1 MIGLTVFWTVAVF
14 ALLIVIHE
22 LGHFWA
28 AKRKGVLVYEFAVGF
43 GPRLGAV
50 RRGETE
56 YTLRLLPLGGFVR
69 MAGMQPGEEGLEKV
83 PVERRFL
90 ERPLPDRVSIIAA
103 GPLMNV
109 ALAVL
114 LFALVFAVVGVPQ
127 PVPVVAGVEQGY
139 PAAEAG
145 LRPGDRIVAIDGRAV
160 DDWGD
165 VVTTV
170 QEAAGRTLAI
180 TVEREG
186 QRLTLRVMPRP
197 DPRRPGTGVIG
208 IRPELETFRTGVIEA
223 LRLGAVHTLRVA
235 AGFVLALVNLV
246 TGQGGIDVVGPVG
259 IGQQIG
265 EAARVGLS
273 QVILLAAVL
282 SANLALVNLLPIPA
296 LDGGRLL
303 FLAVEAVRGRPVD
316 PEQENLVHFLGF
328 ALLMLLAI
336 FITYR
341 DILRLNGS

>member
-1 MIGLTVFWTVAVF
+1 MIWLTVLWTVAVF

-28 AKRKGVLVYEFAVGF
+28 AKRKGVLVYEFALGF

-56 YTLRLLPLGGFVR
+56 YSLRLFPLGGFVR
-69 MAGMQPGEEGLEKV
+69 MAGMQPEEEGLERV
-83 PVERRFL
+83 PPERRFL
-90 ERPLPDRVSIIAA
+90 NRPLADRVGIIAA

-109 ALAVL
+109 ALAVV
-114 LFALVFAVVGVPQ
+114 LFTLVFAVVGVPQ
-127 PVPVVAGVEQGY
+127 PVPVVGGVEQGY

-145 LRPGDRIVAIDGRAV
+145 LRPGDRIVGIDGRPV
-160 DDWGD
+160 ENWGD
-165 VVTTV
+165 VVAMI
-170 QEAAGRTLAI
+170 QGAPGRTLAI
-180 TVEREG
+180 TVERDG
-186 QRLTLRVMPRP
+186 HRLTLEVTPRP
-197 DPRRPGTGVIG
+197 DPRRPGAGVIG
-208 IRPELETFRTGVIEA
+208 IRPATETFRTGAVEA
-223 LRLGAVHTLRVA
+223 VRLGAAHTLRVA
-235 AGFVLALVNLV
+235 AGFVLALVQMA
-246 TGQGGIDVVGPVG
+246 TGQGGVDVMGPVG